1 MYRYVIQ
8 LFFRIL
14 FFFLQ
19 AYIRH
24 PMVIDKR
31 ETIGIIS
38 NDCHLHGF
46 LRFPELSYHRGL
58 RFELFYHP
66 ILPWFSLPL
75 HIL

>member
-1 MYRYVIQ
+1 
-8 LFFRIL
+8 
-14 FFFLQ
+14 
-19 AYIRH
+19 
-24 PMVIDKR
+24 MVIDKR

-58 RFELFYHP
+58 GFELFYHP